1 MKAIQHS
8 CNGCF
13 LECQKNL
20 KVLWKVEN
28 TSKVTEEGQVNSQV
42 HQPAASSP
50 FKSSQDIVK
59 TIFEVG
65 L

>member
-1 MKAIQHS
+1 MDV
-8 CNGCF
+8 F
-13 LECQKNL
+13 LSATKNL

-28 TSKVTEEGQVNSQV
+28 ISKVTEEGQANSQV

-50 FKSSQDIVK
+50 FKSSQDTVK
-59 TIFEVG
+59 AIFEVG

>member
-1 MKAIQHS
+1 MDV
-8 CNGCF
+8 F
-13 LECQKNL
+13 LSARKNL

-28 TSKVTEEGQVNSQV
+28 ISKVTEEGQVNSQV
-42 HQPAASSP
+42 HQPTASSP

-59 TIFEVG
+59 EIFEVG